1 MLTASERVKNVEFAG
16 NRVIFEKAKK
26 LEQAGNRIIHMEVGR
41 PDFDS
46 PESVKEAAIE
56 AIKAGKVHYTSNYG
70 LDELRDKM
78 AEKLVKENEI
88 EATRENIIVT
98 PGAMMALST
107 AILGVIDTG
116 DEVLIPSPYYPSF
129 YKQVQLAGGK
139 PVVVPTTVGDDY
151 QISKELLDEYY
162 TDKTKLLIL
171 NSPNNPTGA
180 IQTKESMEEIAKF
193 ARESDIF
200 VISDECYE
208 KFLYQGE
215 HISIGSLPGM
225 ADRTLTVNSTSKT
238 YSMTGWRIG
247 FLAGPEELIKE
258 MVKVP
263 QNMTICPTSFA
274 QYGSLQAYDL
284 PDDIIKE
291 RLEIFKERRDIVV
304 EKLDKLEQVEL
315 VPPAGGLYAFPKFI
329 NIGMDAIELCDYL
342 LEEAG
347 IAVVPGGDFGPGAE
361 NSVRIAFTCSTDEV
375 REGMDKLVEA
385 VQRL

>member
-1 MLTASERVKNVEFAG
+1 MLTASDRVKNVAFAG
-16 NRVIFEKAKK
+16 NRVIFEKAKE
-26 LEQAGNRIIHMEVGR
+26 LERAGNRIIHMEVGR

-46 PESVKEAAIE
+46 PEVVKKAAID
-56 AIKAGKVHYTSNYG
+56 AINAGKVHYTSNYG

-78 AEKLVKENEI
+78 AEKLVEENKI
-88 EATRENIIVT
+88 NATRENIIVT

-107 AILGVIDTG
+107 AILGVVDTG
-116 DEVLIPSPYYPSF
+116 DEVLIPAPYYPSF
-129 YKQVQLAGGK
+129 YKQVQLAGGE
-139 PVVVPTTVGDDY
+139 PVVVPTTVDDDY
-151 QISKELLDEYY
+151 QLSKELLEKYY
-162 TDKTKLLIL
+162 TEKTKLLVL

-180 IQTKESMEEIAKF
+180 IQKQDSMEEIAEF
-193 ARESDIF
+193 AREKDIF
-200 VISDECYE
+200 VIADECYE

-225 ADRTLTVNSTSKT
+225 EERTLTVNSTSKT

-247 FLAGPEELIKE
+247 FLAGPEKFIKE

-274 QYGSLQAYDL
+274 QYGSLKAYDL
-284 PDDIIKE
+284 SDDIIKE
-291 RLEIFKERRDIVV
+291 RLEIFKERRNIVV
-304 EKLDKLEQVEL
+304 EKLSKLDQVEL
-315 VPPAGGLYAFPKFI
+315 VPPAGGLYAFPKFVD
-329 NIGMDAIELCDYL
+329 IGMDAIELCDYL

-375 REGMDKLVEA
+375 REGMDNLVEA

>member
-1 MLTASERVKNVEFAG
+1 MLTASDRVKNVAFAG
-16 NRVIFEKAKK
+16 NRVIFEKAKE
-26 LEQAGNRIIHMEVGR
+26 LERAGNRIIHMEVGR

-46 PESVKEAAIE
+46 PEVVKKAAID
-56 AIKAGKVHYTSNYG
+56 AINAGKVHYTSNYG

-78 AEKLVKENEI
+78 AEKLVEENKI
-88 EATRENIIVT
+88 NATRENIIVT

-107 AILGVIDTG
+107 AILGAVDTG
-116 DEVLIPSPYYPSF
+116 DEVLIPAPYYPSF
-129 YKQVQLAGGK
+129 YKQVQLAGGE
-139 PVVVPTTVGDDY
+139 PVVVPTTVDDDY
-151 QISKELLDEYY
+151 QLSKELLEKYY
-162 TDKTKLLIL
+162 TEKTKLLVL

-180 IQTKESMEEIAKF
+180 IQKQDSMEEIAEF
-193 ARESDIF
+193 AREKDIF
-200 VISDECYE
+200 VIADECYE

-225 ADRTLTVNSTSKT
+225 EERTLTVNSTSKT

-247 FLAGPEELIKE
+247 FLAGPEKFIKE

-274 QYGSLQAYDL
+274 QYGSLKAYDL
-284 PDDIIKE
+284 SDDIIKE
-291 RLEIFKERRDIVV
+291 RLEIFKERRNIVV
-304 EKLDKLEQVEL
+304 EKLSKLDQVEL
-315 VPPAGGLYAFPKFI
+315 VPPAGGLYAFPKFVD
-329 NIGMDAIELCDYL
+329 IGMDAIELCDYL

-375 REGMDKLVEA
+375 REGMDNLVEA

>member
-1 MLTASERVKNVEFAG
+1 MLTVSERVKDVAFAG
-16 NRVIFEKAKK
+16 NRIIFEKAKK
-26 LEQAGNRIIHMEVGR
+26 LERAGNRIIHMEVGR

-46 PESVKEAAIE
+46 PETVKEAAIE

-70 LDELRDKM
+70 LDELRDKI
-78 AEKLVKENEI
+78 AEKLNRENNI
-88 EATRENIIVT
+88 NAVRENIIVT

-107 AILGVIDTG
+107 AILGAVDAG
-116 DEVLIPSPYYPSF
+116 DEVLIPSPYYSSF

-139 PVVVPTTVGDDY
+139 PVVVPTTVEDDY
-151 QISKELLDEYY
+151 QLSKELLEEYY
-162 TDKTKLLIL
+162 SDKTKLLIL

-180 IQTKESMEEIAKF
+180 IQTKESMNEIAYF
-193 ARESDIF
+193 ARDKDIF
-200 VISDECYE
+200 VIADECYE
-208 KFLYQGE
+208 KFIYQGE

-225 ADRTLTVNSTSKT
+225 AERTFTVNSTSKT

-247 FLAGPEELIKE
+247 FLAGPEQFIKE

-284 PDDIIKE
+284 SDEIVNE
-291 RLEIFKERRDIVV
+291 RLKVFKERRDIVV
-304 EKLDKLEQVEL
+304 EKLNELDRVEL
-315 VPPAGGLYAFPKFI
+315 VPPAGGLYAFPKFVD
-329 NIGMDAIELCDYL
+329 IGMDSIELCDYL

-347 IAVVPGGDFGPGAE
+347 IAVVPGGDFGIGAE

-375 REGMDKLVEA
+375 REGMFNLVEA
-385 VQRL
+385 VKKL

>member
-1 MLTASERVKNVEFAG
+1 MLTASNRVKNVAFAG
-16 NRVIFEKAKK
+16 NRVIFEKAKE
-26 LEQAGNRIIHMEVGR
+26 LERAGNRIIHMEVGR

-46 PESVKEAAIE
+46 PEAVKEAAIE

-70 LDELRDKM
+70 LDELRDKI
-78 AEKLVKENEI
+78 AEKLVEENKL
-88 EATRENIIVT
+88 AAARENIIVT

-107 AILGVIDTG
+107 AVLGVVDTD

-129 YKQVQLAGGK
+129 YKQVQLAGGR
-139 PVVVPTTVGDDY
+139 PVIVPTSVENDY
-151 QISKELLDEYY
+151 QLNKDLLDKYY

-180 IQTKESMEEIAKF
+180 IQTKASMEEIAEF
-193 ARESDIF
+193 AREKDIF
-200 VISDECYE
+200 VIADECYE

-274 QYGSLQAYDL
+274 QHGSLKAYDL
-284 PDDIIKE
+284 SDDIIKE
-291 RLEIFKERRDIVV
+291 RLEIFTERRNIVV
-304 EKLDKLEQVEL
+304 DKLSKLDKVEL
-315 VPPAGGLYAFPKFI
+315 VPPAGGLYAFPNFVD
-329 NIGMDAIELCDYL
+329 IGMDAIELCDYL

-347 IAVVPGGDFGPGAE
+347 IAVVPGGDFGPGAG
-361 NSVRIAFTCSTDEV
+361 NSVRIAFTCSTAEV

-385 VQRL
+385 VKKL

>member
-1 MLTASERVKNVEFAG
+1 MLTASERVKNVAFAG

-26 LEQAGNRIIHMEVGR
+26 LESAGKRIIHMEVGR

-46 PESVKEAAIE
+46 PESVKEAAID

-78 AEKLVKENEI
+78 AEKLVEENGI
-88 EATRENIIVT
+88 DAGRENIIVT

-107 AILGVIDTG
+107 AILGVVDTG

-139 PVVVPTTVGDDY
+139 PVVVPTTVEDDY
-151 QISKELLDEYY
+151 QLSKDLLDEYY
-162 TDKTKLLIL
+162 TDRTKLLVL

-180 IQTKESMEEIAKF
+180 IQSRESMKEIAEF
-193 ARESDIF
+193 ARDRDIF

-225 ADRTLTVNSTSKT
+225 DDRTLTVNSTSKT

-247 FLAGPEELIKE
+247 FLAGPEEFISE

-284 PDDIIKE
+284 SDEIIKE

-304 EKLDKLEQVEL
+304 ERLAKLEQVEL
-315 VPPAGGLYAFPKFI
+315 VPPAGGLYAFPKFVE
-329 NIGMDAIELCDYL
+329 IGMDAIELCDYL

-385 VQRL
+385 VQGL

>member
-1 MLTASERVKNVEFAG
+1 MLTASKRVKNVAFAG
-16 NRVIFEKAKK
+16 NRVIFEKAKE
-26 LEQAGNRIIHMEVGR
+26 LEQAGKRIIHMEVGR

-70 LDELRDKM
+70 LDELREKI
-78 AEKLVKENEI
+78 AEKLVTENQLDV
-88 EATRENIIVT
+88 TRENIIVT

-107 AILGVIDTG
+107 AILGAVDAG
-116 DEVLIPSPYYPSF
+116 DEVLIPSPYYSSF

-139 PVVVPTTVGDDY
+139 PVVVPTTVADNY
-151 QISKELLDEYY
+151 QLSKELLEEYY
-162 TDKTKLLIL
+162 TDKTKLMVL

-180 IQTKESMEEIAKF
+180 IQSRDSLEEIAEF
-193 ARESDIF
+193 AREKDIF

-208 KFLYQGE
+208 KFIYQGE

-225 ADRTLTVNSTSKT
+225 EDRTLTVNSTSKT

-247 FLAGPEELIKE
+247 FLAGPEKFIKE

-284 PDDIIKE
+284 SDEIINE
-291 RLEIFKERRDIVV
+291 RLEIFKERRNIVV
-304 EKLDKLEQVEL
+304 EKLSELEQVEM
-315 VPPAGGLYAFPKFI
+315 VPPAGGLYAFLKFVD
-329 NIGMDAIELCDYL
+329 IGMDAIELCDYL

-347 IAVVPGGDFGPGAE
+347 IAVVPGGDFGPEAK

-375 REGMDKLVEA
+375 REGMDKLVKA
-385 VQRL
+385 VQNL